1 MNRPVKQYRF
11 QRSIARATILCFVL
25 AVFVMSVPGRRLG
38 RMDTPTQGPSA
49 AQVNAFKAD
58 AAAYKQGILQ
68 LVTMQDDLK
77 KDWSPLCNAACI
89 RTGLDQ
95 GAALAAI
102 IKQKYPNIENPSGA
116 NNFDDKVGDWR
127 RLAEGREQIVRDYL
141 NDKVGALVRTK
152 AKQLDKDRGNLST
165 LTGYALPADFDDRE
179 KAHAAVAKEFTPML
193 ALVGMTMPDN
203 SVFAVYDTA
212 LDALLT
218 EAKKRAGEWGW
229 GATAH
234 DPVIEAKA
242 RSWMS
247 NLDPKAQIIS
257 MGLTDATWQVNTN
270 RLGIP
275 EGRYRRGL
283 IMYRKAGFE
292 PCVVAKFSFEQSYI
306 GGRYNARSNTSG
318 MTYLVR
324 LQTCK

>member
-1 MNRPVKQYRF
+1 MNRAVKQYRF

-102 IKQKYPNIENPSGA
+102 IKQKYPNIENPSWA

-179 KAHAAVAKEFTPML
+179 KHTL
-193 ALVGMTMPDN
+193 
-203 SVFAVYDTA
+203 
-212 LDALLT
+212 
-218 EAKKRAGEWGW
+218 
-229 GATAH
+229 
-234 DPVIEAKA
+234 
-242 RSWMS
+242 RS
-247 NLDPKAQIIS
+247 
-257 MGLTDATWQVNTN
+257 
-270 RLGIP
+270 
-275 EGRYRRGL
+275 
-283 IMYRKAGFE
+283 RK
-292 PCVVAKFSFEQSYI
+292 SS
-306 GGRYNARSNTSG
+306 
-318 MTYLVR
+318 
-324 LQTCK
+324 LQCSPWLE